1 MINRCKFFTKH
12 YLVAVSE
19 ISSIIHNVKASVY
32 VEVVVPPAIMAL
44 SKEFH
49 FPNRISVAY
58 NIIAIFFWISSYFTF
73 KDCNL
78 CSFLRK
84 LTLFK
89 PSSFNRYFALIQKDY
104 SIQLLPYIL
113 LFLHY
118 MSKYTITKIFI
129 IFYLPNKMQLLFLH
143 VFSQRQH
150 LIDFTSDQVA
160 SISIKYSV
168 FLDIYIKFFA
178 EYIQYCLDIS
188 FSQLFS
194 DSIWDHSKSSIRYG
208 HSRHFCIGNISS
220 FSYQFLIFI
229 KFFILF

>member
-19 ISSIIHNVKASVY
+19 ISSIIHNVKTSVY

-58 NIIAIFFWISSYFTF
+58 NIIAIFFWIFSYFPF

-78 CSFLRK
+78 CSFRRK

-89 PSSFNRYFALIQKDY
+89 PSSFNRFFALIQKDY
-104 SIQLLPYIL
+104 RIKLLPYIL

-118 MSKYTITKIFI
+118 LSKYTITKIFI
-129 IFYLPNKMQLLFLH
+129 IFYLPNKIKLLFLH
-143 VFSQRQH
+143 VFSQR
-150 LIDFTSDQVA
+150 
-160 SISIKYSV
+160 
-168 FLDIYIKFFA
+168 
-178 EYIQYCLDIS
+178 
-188 FSQLFS
+188 
-194 DSIWDHSKSSIRYG
+194 
-208 HSRHFCIGNISS
+208 
-220 FSYQFLIFI
+220 
-229 KFFILF
+229 